1 MLFDKMAQI
10 REIIGAICTIFN
22 GHCPEE
28 ISPESFRQAKFDM
41 NDTTPTLWRTLHTV
55 LCINTFRPIDS
66 SKHNL
71 VNLCKHAMFQK
82 GYKVTDFYNLP
93 EDMSRGSRELMLALG
108 WLMSKEDI
116 LSELI
121 SRLEPLIFEDPPID
135 LYSNDKIPLPK
146 TLDHDRGCERKGPKN
161 PAHVAELLKLKYHKL
176 SLALRSLLASKREYT
191 RAICKLHSVPKGAK
205 FSSSSHF
212 SSQDI
217 YFLCH
222 PQELLKYEERVGWF
236 CNYAKALLL
245 WVANEATFWKWMTSV
260 LNAKM
265 HDAKQTDRK
274 ADTSNCQ
281 EDQLL
286 KPNRI
291 LQKTKEHQVEL
302 SQLLHLQET
311 TYRTISKHWKKAK
324 VVLQQSCV
332 QNNDDLSKHLMLLDD
347 ELQLQM
353 TELQEGSINECS
365 KCWTQQTVPLCLR
378 KLNQD
383 QLRAGK
389 ASKEVSVVS
398 QEIARL
404 TKVKESLVY
413 KLKTL
418 QEKHKAKLYQ
428 VSHSHPNLIC
438 ISSNMKGNGL

>member
-82 GYKVTDFYNLP
+82 GYK
-93 EDMSRGSRELMLALG
+93 
-108 WLMSKEDI
+108 
-116 LSELI
+116 
-121 SRLEPLIFEDPPID
+121 
-135 LYSNDKIPLPK
+135 
-146 TLDHDRGCERKGPKN
+146 
-161 PAHVAELLKLKYHKL
+161 
-176 SLALRSLLASKREYT
+176 
-191 RAICKLHSVPKGAK
+191 
-205 FSSSSHF
+205 
-212 SSQDI
+212 
-217 YFLCH
+217 
-222 PQELLKYEERVGWF
+222 ELLKYEERLEWF

-332 QNNDDLSKHLMLLDD
+332 QNNDDLSKHLMLLDN

-353 TELQEGSINECS
+353 TELQEGSISECS

-383 QLRAGK
+383 QPRAGK